1 MVEADQ
7 KALNEA
13 AFRERL
19 AQIRHDLKTPVGH
32 IMGYSEMIEE
42 EIEDDLPEVVND
54 LRSIRSSAERILEL
68 INDHLGS
75 AKQNA
80 DDIDLD
86 LASHL
91 LRQQLNHVGGYCEMV
106 EEVAEENEREEL
118 LPDLKRIH
126 SASATLTTILEEL
139 LQEGALTIQL
149 ADGDNAA
156 SNEGELEAP
165 EATSMPS
172 HFGALGEGGHLL
184 VVDDDPANLDLL
196 SRRLTRQGYEI
207 TTAES
212 GQQALDLLNQQNFDL
227 VVLDMLMPGIN
238 GLQVLRQLKSDP
250 ERRAIP
256 VIMISALDSTDR
268 VVECIALGAED
279 YVFKPFNPILLKA
292 RVSAALEKSRLR
304 ENQARKLTVFISS
317 PGDVIPERRVVK
329 KILEQ
334 LNREFS
340 GQLVMIPILWEEDP
354 LLASETFQSQIHPPS
369 ETDIYIG
376 IFWSRL
382 GSPLPKDITREDGS
396 RYLSGSEYEFEDAM
410 AGFRKSGKP
419 DLLIY
424 RKTAEIAV
432 PLTNKEEVYGRVEQ
446 KERLEQFVRNWFM
459 TEDGESYT
467 GAFHVFNEPE
477 QLEDMILGHLRKLL
491 EKYLST
497 EAAESSAA

>member
-1 MVEADQ
+1 
-7 KALNEA
+7 
-13 AFRERL
+13 
-19 AQIRHDLKTPVGH
+19 
-32 IMGYSEMIEE
+32 
-42 EIEDDLPEVVND
+42 
-54 LRSIRSSAERILEL
+54 
-68 INDHLGS
+68 
-75 AKQNA
+75 
-80 DDIDLD
+80 
-86 LASHL
+86 
-91 LRQQLNHVGGYCEMV
+91 
-106 EEVAEENEREEL
+106 
-118 LPDLKRIH
+118 
-126 SASATLTTILEEL
+126 LTTILEEL
-139 LQEGALTIQL
+139 QEGSLTIQS
-149 ADGDNAA
+149 AESDDAVRKEDK
-156 SNEGELEAP
+156 SELP
-165 EATSMPS
+165 ETGSMPS
-172 HFGALGEGGHLL
+172 HFGALGEGGELL

-207 TTAES
+207 TTAAG
-212 GQQALDLLNQQNFDL
+212 GQEALDLLNQQNFDL
-227 VVLDMLMPGIN
+227 VILDMLMPGIN
-238 GLQVLRQLKSDP
+238 GLQVLKKLKSDP
-250 ERRAIP
+250 GLRAIP

-317 PGDVIPERRVVK
+317 PGDVIPERRAIK

-334 LNREFS
+334 LNREFA
-340 GQLVMIPILWEEDP
+340 GQLVLIPILWEEDP

-410 AGFRKSGKP
+410 AGFRKAGKP

-424 RKTAEIAV
+424 RKTAEILV
-432 PLTNKEEVYGRVEQ
+432 PLTNKEDVYGRVEQ

-491 EKYLST
+491 EKFLPT
-497 EAAESSAA
+497 GTAERPPG

>member
-7 KALNEA
+7 QPLTEA

-42 EIEDDLPEVVND
+42 DVEDDLPEVVND

-68 INDHLGS
+68 INDHFGS
-75 AKQNA
+75 AKQCAN
-80 DDIDLD
+80 DIDLN
-86 LASHL
+86 LASQL

-106 EEVAEENEREEL
+106 EEVAEENGRDEL
-118 LPDLKRIH
+118 LPDLARIH

-139 LQEGALTIQL
+139 QQGALTIEP
-149 ADGDNAA
+149 AGSDNAV
-156 SNEGELEAP
+156 SKEDKSEVHETG
-165 EATSMPS
+165 SMPS
-172 HFGALGEGGHLL
+172 HFGALGESGHLL

-196 SRRLTRQGYEI
+196 SRRLTRQGYEV
-207 TTAES
+207 TTAGG
-212 GQQALDLLNQQNFDL
+212 GQEALDLLGKQDFDL
-227 VVLDMLMPGIN
+227 VILDMLMPGIN
-238 GLQVLRQLKSDP
+238 GLQVLKQLKSDP

-317 PGDVIPERRVVK
+317 PGDVIPERRVIK

-340 GQLVMIPILWEEDP
+340 GQLVLIPILWEEDP

-369 ETDIYIG
+369 ETDIYVG

-410 AGFRKSGKP
+410 AGFRKAGKP

-424 RKTAEIAV
+424 RKTAEILV
-432 PLTNKEEVYGRVEQ
+432 PLTNKEDVYGRVEQ

-491 EKYLST
+491 EKFLST
-497 EAAESSAA
+497 DTTESSSA

>member
-1 MVEADQ
+1 MVAAEQQQLSAD
-7 KALNEA
+7 

-19 AQIRHDLKTPVGH
+19 ATIRHDLKTPVGH

-42 EIEDDLPEVVND
+42 DVEDDLPEVVND

-68 INDHLGS
+68 INDHFGS
-75 AKQNA
+75 AKQCAN
-80 DDIDLD
+80 DIDLD
-86 LASHL
+86 LTSQL

-106 EEVAEENEREEL
+106 EEVAEESGREDL
-118 LPDLKRIH
+118 LPDLERIH
-126 SASATLTTILEEL
+126 SASATLTTILEGL
-139 LQEGALTIQL
+139 LEDGSLTIQP
-149 ADGDNAA
+149 ADSDNAVRKENK
-156 SNEGELEAP
+156 SEVP
-165 EATSMPS
+165 ETGSMPT

-207 TTAES
+207 TTAAG
-212 GQQALDLLNQQNFDL
+212 GQEALDLLHQQNFDL
-227 VVLDMLMPGIN
+227 
-238 GLQVLRQLKSDP
+238 SDP

-317 PGDVIPERRVVK
+317 PGDVIPERRVIK

-340 GQLVMIPILWEEDP
+340 GQLVLIPILWEEDP

-424 RKTAEIAV
+424 RKTAEILV
-432 PLTNKEEVYGRVEQ
+432 PLTNKEEVDGRVEQ

-491 EKYLST
+491 EKFLPTST
-497 EAAESSAA
+497 AEISSV

>member
-7 KALNEA
+7 QQLTEA

-32 IMGYSEMIEE
+32 IMGYSEMLEE
-42 EIEDDLPEVVND
+42 DVEDNLPEVVND
-54 LRSIRSSAERILEL
+54 LRHIRSSGERILEL

-75 AKQNA
+75 AKQCAN
-80 DDIDLD
+80 DIDLD
-86 LASHL
+86 LTGHL

-106 EEVAEENEREEL
+106 EEVAEENGRDEL
-118 LPDLKRIH
+118 LPDLERIH
-126 SASATLTTILEEL
+126 SAAATLTTILEN
-139 LQEGALTIQL
+139 LQEGALTIEP
-149 ADGDNAA
+149 ADSDNAVRREDK
-156 SNEGELEAP
+156 SEAP
-165 EATSMPS
+165 ETGSMPS
-172 HFGALGEGGHLL
+172 HFGALGEGGELL

-196 SRRLTRQGYEI
+196 SRRLTRQGYEV
-207 TTAES
+207 TTAGG
-212 GQQALDLLNQQNFDL
+212 GQEALDLLDQQDFDL
-227 VVLDMLMPGIN
+227 VILDMLMPGIN

-256 VIMISALDSTDR
+256 VMMISALDSTDR

-279 YVFKPFNPILLKA
+279 YIFKPFNPILLKA

-317 PGDVIPERRVVK
+317 PGDVIPERRVIK
-329 KILEQ
+329 KLLEQ

-340 GQLVMIPILWEEDP
+340 GQLVLIPILWEEDP

-410 AGFRKSGKP
+410 AGFRIAGKP

-424 RKTAEIAV
+424 RKTAEISV

-491 EKYLST
+491 EKYLPT
-497 EAAESSAA
+497 GTAEISSV

>member
-7 KALNEA
+7 QQLTEA

-42 EIEDDLPEVVND
+42 DVEDNLPEVVND
-54 LRSIRSSAERILEL
+54 LRSIRSSGERILEL

-75 AKQNA
+75 AKQCAN
-80 DDIDLD
+80 DIDLD
-86 LASHL
+86 LTGHL

-106 EEVAEENEREEL
+106 EEVAEENGRDEL
-118 LPDLKRIH
+118 LPDLERIH
-126 SASATLTTILEEL
+126 SAAATLTTILEN
-139 LQEGALTIQL
+139 LQEGALTIEP
-149 ADGDNAA
+149 ADSDNAVRKEDK
-156 SNEGELEAP
+156 SEAP
-165 EATSMPS
+165 ETSSMPS
-172 HFGALGEGGHLL
+172 HFGALGEGGELL

-196 SRRLTRQGYEI
+196 SRRLTRQGYEV
-207 TTAES
+207 TTAGG
-212 GQQALDLLNQQNFDL
+212 GQEALDLLDQQEFDL
-227 VVLDMLMPGIN
+227 VILDMLMPGIN

-256 VIMISALDSTDR
+256 VMMISALDSTDR

-279 YVFKPFNPILLKA
+279 YIFKPFNPILLKA

-317 PGDVIPERRVVK
+317 PGDVIPERRVIK
-329 KILEQ
+329 KLLEQ

-340 GQLVMIPILWEEDP
+340 GQLVLIPILWEEDP
-354 LLASETFQSQIHPPS
+354 LLASETFQSQIHPPR

-410 AGFRKSGKP
+410 AGFRQAGKP

-424 RKTAEIAV
+424 RKTAEISV

-491 EKYLST
+491 EKYLPT
-497 EAAESSAA
+497 GTAEISSV

>member
-1 MVEADQ
+1 MVEADRQ
-7 KALNEA
+7 ALDEA

-42 EIEDDLPEVVND
+42 EVEDDLPEVLSD

-68 INDHLGS
+68 INDHFGS

-80 DDIDLD
+80 SDIDLD

-106 EEVAEENEREEL
+106 EEVVEENGREEL
-118 LPDLKRIH
+118 LPDLKYIH
-126 SASATLTTILEEL
+126 SASATLTTILEGL
-139 LQEGALTIQL
+139 LQEGALTIQP
-149 ADGDNAA
+149 ADGDVN
-156 SNEGELEAP
+156 NEDRPEAP
-165 EATSMPS
+165 EASSMPT
-172 HFGALGEGGHLL
+172 HFGALGEGGNLL

-196 SRRLTRQGYEI
+196 SRRLTRQGYQI
-207 TTAES
+207 TTAGG
-212 GQQALDLLNQQNFDL
+212 GQEALDLLDRQDFDL

-238 GLQVLRQLKSDP
+238 GLQVLKKLKSDP

-268 VVECIALGAED
+268 VVECISLGAED

-424 RKTAEIAV
+424 RKTAEILV
-432 PLTNKEEVYGRVEQ
+432 PLTNKEEVDGRVEQ

>member
-7 KALNEA
+7 QQLTEA

-42 EIEDDLPEVVND
+42 DVEDDLPEVVND
-54 LRSIRSSAERILEL
+54 LRSIRSSGERILEL
-68 INDHLGS
+68 INDHFGS
-75 AKQNA
+75 AKQCAN
-80 DDIDLD
+80 DIDLD
-86 LASHL
+86 LTGHL

-106 EEVAEENEREEL
+106 EEVAEENGREEL
-118 LPDLKRIH
+118 LPDLERIH
-126 SASATLTTILEEL
+126 SAAATLTTILEN
-139 LQEGALTIQL
+139 LQEGALTIEP
-149 ADGDNAA
+149 ADSDNAVRKEDK
-156 SNEGELEAP
+156 SEAP
-165 EATSMPS
+165 ETGSMPS
-172 HFGALGEGGHLL
+172 HFGALGEGGELL

-196 SRRLTRQGYEI
+196 SRRLTRQGYEV
-207 TTAES
+207 TTAGG
-212 GQQALDLLNQQNFDL
+212 GQEALDLLDQQDFDL
-227 VVLDMLMPGIN
+227 VILDMLMPGIN
-238 GLQVLRQLKSDP
+238 GLQVLKQLKSDP
-250 ERRAIP
+250 ERRTIP

-317 PGDVIPERRVVK
+317 PGDVIPERRVIK
-329 KILEQ
+329 KLLEQ

-340 GQLVMIPILWEEDP
+340 GQLVLIPILWEEDP

-410 AGFRKSGKP
+410 AGFRIAGKP

-424 RKTAEIAV
+424 RKTAEISV

-491 EKYLST
+491 EKYLPT
-497 EAAESSAA
+497 GTAEISSV

>member
-7 KALNEA
+7 QQLTEA
-13 AFRERL
+13 ALRERL

-42 EIEDDLPEVVND
+42 DVEDNLPEVVND
-54 LRSIRSSAERILEL
+54 LRSIRSSGERILEL

-75 AKQNA
+75 AKQCAN
-80 DDIDLD
+80 DIDLD
-86 LASHL
+86 LTGHL

-106 EEVAEENEREEL
+106 EEVAEENGRDEL
-118 LPDLKRIH
+118 LPDLERIH
-126 SASATLTTILEEL
+126 SAAATLTTILEN
-139 LQEGALTIQL
+139 LQEGALTIEP
-149 ADGDNAA
+149 ADSDNAVRKEDK
-156 SNEGELEAP
+156 SEAP
-165 EATSMPS
+165 ETSSMPS
-172 HFGALGEGGHLL
+172 HFGALGEGGELL

-196 SRRLTRQGYEI
+196 SRRLTRQGYEV
-207 TTAES
+207 TTAGG
-212 GQQALDLLNQQNFDL
+212 GQEALDLLDQQDFDL
-227 VVLDMLMPGIN
+227 VILDMLMPGIN
-238 GLQVLRQLKSDP
+238 GLQILKQLKSDP
-250 ERRAIP
+250 ERQAIP

-317 PGDVIPERRVVK
+317 PGDVIPERRVIK
-329 KILEQ
+329 KLLEQ

-340 GQLVMIPILWEEDP
+340 GQLVLIPILWEEDP

-410 AGFRKSGKP
+410 AGFRQAGKP

-424 RKTAEIAV
+424 RKTAEISV

-491 EKYLST
+491 EKYLPT
-497 EAAESSAA
+497 GTAEISSV

>member
-1 MVEADQ
+1 MVAADQ
-7 KALNEA
+7 QQLTED

-42 EIEDDLPEVVND
+42 DVEDDLPEVVND
-54 LRSIRSSAERILEL
+54 LRSIRSSGERILEL

-75 AKQNA
+75 AKQCAN
-80 DDIDLD
+80 DIDLD

-106 EEVAEENEREEL
+106 EEVAEENGRDEL
-118 LPDLKRIH
+118 LPDLERIH

-139 LQEGALTIQL
+139 QEGGFTIEP
-149 ADGDNAA
+149 ADSTNAA
-156 SNEGELEAP
+156 SNEDKSGPTE
-165 EATSMPS
+165 TGSMPS
-172 HFGALGEGGHLL
+172 HFGVLGEGGHLL

-207 TTAES
+207 TTAGG
-212 GQQALDLLNQQNFDL
+212 GQEALDLLDQQNFDL
-227 VVLDMLMPGIN
+227 VILDMLMPGIN
-238 GLQVLRQLKSDP
+238 GLQVLKQLKSDP

-279 YVFKPFNPILLKA
+279 YVFKPFNPILLRA

-317 PGDVIPERRVVK
+317 PGDVIPERRVIK

-340 GQLVMIPILWEEDP
+340 GQLVLIPILWEEDP

-369 ETDIYIG
+369 ETDIYVG

-382 GSPLPKDITREDGS
+382 GSPLPKDITREDGT

-410 AGFRKSGKP
+410 AGFRKAGKP

-424 RKTAEIAV
+424 RKTAEITV
-432 PLTNKEEVYGRVEQ
+432 SLTNKEEVYGRVEQ

-497 EAAESSAA
+497 DTAGISSI

>member
-1 MVEADQ
+1 MAAADQ
-7 KALNEA
+7 QSISEE

-42 EIEDDLPEVVND
+42 DVEDDLPEVVND
-54 LRSIRSSAERILEL
+54 LRSIRSSAERILDL
-68 INDHLGS
+68 INDHLGA
-75 AKQNA
+75 AKQCAN
-80 DDIDLD
+80 DIDLN

-106 EEVAEENEREEL
+106 EEVAEENGRDEL
-118 LPDLKRIH
+118 LPDLGRIH
-126 SASATLTTILEEL
+126 SASATLTSVLEGL
-139 LQEGALTIQL
+139 LQEGAFTIQP
-149 ADGDNAA
+149 AGGDNAV
-156 SNEGELEAP
+156 SKEDKREVP
-165 EATSMPS
+165 ETASMPA
-172 HFGALGEGGHLL
+172 HLGALGEGGHLL

-196 SRRLTRQGYEI
+196 SRRLTRQGYQVS
-207 TTAES
+207 TAAG
-212 GQQALDLLNQQNFDL
+212 GQQALDLLNQQDFDL
-227 VVLDMLMPGIN
+227 VILDMLMPGID
-238 GLQVLRQLKSDP
+238 GLQVLKQLKSDP
-250 ERRAIP
+250 ERQAIP

-292 RVSAALEKSRLR
+292 RVSAALEKFRLR

-317 PGDVIPERRVVK
+317 PGDVIPERRMIK

-410 AGFRKSGKP
+410 AGFRKTGKP

-424 RKTAEIAV
+424 RKTAEISV
-432 PLTNKEEVYGRVEQ
+432 PLTNKEEVYSRVEQ

-459 TEDGESYT
+459 TKDGESYT
-467 GAFHVFNEPE
+467 GAFHAFNETE

-491 EKYLST
+491 VKFLPDG
-497 EAAESSAA
+497 AAEKPAA

>member
-7 KALNEA
+7 QQLTEA

-42 EIEDDLPEVVND
+42 DVEDDLPEVVND

-68 INDHLGS
+68 INDHFGS
-75 AKQNA
+75 AKQSAN
-80 DDIDLD
+80 DIDLD
-86 LASHL
+86 LTSHL

-106 EEVAEENEREEL
+106 EEVAEESGREDL
-118 LPDLKRIH
+118 LPDLERIH

-139 LQEGALTIQL
+139 QQGALTIEPDDSDK
-149 ADGDNAA
+149 AVSKEDK
-156 SNEGELEAP
+156 SEAP
-165 EATSMPS
+165 ETASMPS
-172 HFGALGEGGHLL
+172 HFGAIGEGGELL

-207 TTAES
+207 TTAAG
-212 GQQALDLLNQQNFDL
+212 GQEALDLLNQQDFDL
-227 VVLDMLMPGIN
+227 LILDMLMPGIN
-238 GLQVLRQLKSDP
+238 GLQVLKQLKSDP

-317 PGDVIPERRVVK
+317 PGDVIPERRVIK

-340 GQLVMIPILWEEDP
+340 GQLVLIPILWEEDP

-369 ETDIYIG
+369 ETDVYIG

-410 AGFRKSGKP
+410 AGFRKAGKP

-424 RKTAEIAV
+424 RKTAEISV

-467 GAFHVFNEPE
+467 GAFHVFDEPE

-491 EKYLST
+491 EKYLPT
-497 EAAESSAA
+497 GTAEISSV

>member
-7 KALNEA
+7 QQLTEA

-42 EIEDDLPEVVND
+42 DVEDNLPEVVND
-54 LRSIRSSAERILEL
+54 LRSIRSSGERILEL

-75 AKQNA
+75 AKQCAN
-80 DDIDLD
+80 DIDLD
-86 LASHL
+86 LTGHL

-106 EEVAEENEREEL
+106 EEVAEENGRDEL
-118 LPDLKRIH
+118 LPDLERIH
-126 SASATLTTILEEL
+126 SAAATLTTILEN
-139 LQEGALTIQL
+139 LQEGALTIEP
-149 ADGDNAA
+149 ADSDNAVRKEDK
-156 SNEGELEAP
+156 SEAP
-165 EATSMPS
+165 ETSSMPS
-172 HFGALGEGGHLL
+172 HFGALGEGGELL

-196 SRRLTRQGYEI
+196 SRRLTRQGYEV
-207 TTAES
+207 TTAGG
-212 GQQALDLLNQQNFDL
+212 GQEALDLLDQQDFDL
-227 VVLDMLMPGIN
+227 VILDMLMPGIN

-256 VIMISALDSTDR
+256 VMMISALDSTDR

-279 YVFKPFNPILLKA
+279 YIFKPFNPILLKA

-317 PGDVIPERRVVK
+317 PGDVIPERRVIK
-329 KILEQ
+329 KLLEQ

-340 GQLVMIPILWEEDP
+340 GQLVLIPILWEEDP
-354 LLASETFQSQIHPPS
+354 LLASETFQSQIHPPR

-410 AGFRKSGKP
+410 AGFRQAGKP

-424 RKTAEIAV
+424 RKTAEISV

-491 EKYLST
+491 EKYLPT
-497 EAAESSAA
+497 GTAEISSV

>member
-7 KALNEA
+7 QQLTEA
-13 AFRERL
+13 AFRDRL

-32 IMGYSEMIEE
+32 IMGYSEMLEE
-42 EIEDDLPEVVND
+42 DVEDNLPEVVND
-54 LRSIRSSAERILEL
+54 LRHIRSSGERILEL

-75 AKQNA
+75 AKQCAN
-80 DDIDLD
+80 DIDLD
-86 LASHL
+86 LTSHL

-106 EEVAEENEREEL
+106 EEVAEENGREEL
-118 LPDLKRIH
+118 MPDLGRIH
-126 SASATLTTILEEL
+126 SAAATLTTILED
-139 LQEGALTIQL
+139 LQEGALTIEP
-149 ADGDNAA
+149 ADSDNAVRREDK
-156 SNEGELEAP
+156 SEAP
-165 EATSMPS
+165 ETGSMPS
-172 HFGALGEGGHLL
+172 HFGALGEGGELL

-196 SRRLTRQGYEI
+196 SRRLTRQGYEV
-207 TTAES
+207 TTAGG
-212 GQQALDLLNQQNFDL
+212 GQEALDLLDQQDFDL
-227 VVLDMLMPGIN
+227 VILDMLMPGIN
-238 GLQVLRQLKSDP
+238 GLQVLKQLKSDP
-250 ERRAIP
+250 ERQAIP

-317 PGDVIPERRVVK
+317 PGDVIPERRVIK
-329 KILEQ
+329 KLLEQ

-340 GQLVMIPILWEEDP
+340 GQLVLIPILWEEDP
-354 LLASETFQSQIHPPS
+354 LLASETFQSQIHPPR

-410 AGFRKSGKP
+410 AGFRIAGKP

-424 RKTAEIAV
+424 RKTAEISV

-491 EKYLST
+491 EKYLPT
-497 EAAESSAA
+497 GTAEKSSV

>member
-1 MVEADQ
+1 
-7 KALNEA
+7 
-13 AFRERL
+13 
-19 AQIRHDLKTPVGH
+19 
-32 IMGYSEMIEE
+32 
-42 EIEDDLPEVVND
+42 
-54 LRSIRSSAERILEL
+54 
-68 INDHLGS
+68 
-75 AKQNA
+75 
-80 DDIDLD
+80 
-86 LASHL
+86 
-91 LRQQLNHVGGYCEMV
+91 
-106 EEVAEENEREEL
+106 
-118 LPDLKRIH
+118 
-126 SASATLTTILEEL
+126 
-139 LQEGALTIQL
+139 
-149 ADGDNAA
+149 
-156 SNEGELEAP
+156 
-165 EATSMPS
+165 
-172 HFGALGEGGHLL
+172 
-184 VVDDDPANLDLL
+184 
-196 SRRLTRQGYEI
+196 
-207 TTAES
+207 
-212 GQQALDLLNQQNFDL
+212 
-227 VVLDMLMPGIN
+227 
-238 GLQVLRQLKSDP
+238 
-250 ERRAIP
+250 
-256 VIMISALDSTDR
+256 MISALDSTDR
-268 VVECIALGAED
+268 VVECITLGAED

-317 PGDVIPERRVVK
+317 PGDVIPERRVIK

-340 GQLVMIPILWEEDP
+340 GQLVLIPILWEEDP

-382 GSPLPKDITREDGS
+382 GSPLPQDITREDGS

-497 EAAESSAA
+497 EAAEISPA

>member
-1 MVEADQ
+1 MAAADQ
-7 KALNEA
+7 QSITEE
-13 AFRERL
+13 AFREKL

-42 EIEDDLPEVVND
+42 DVEDDLPEVVND
-54 LRSIRSSAERILEL
+54 LRSIRSSAERILDL
-68 INDHLGS
+68 INDHLGP
-75 AKQNA
+75 AKQCAN
-80 DDIDLD
+80 DIDLN

-106 EEVAEENEREEL
+106 EEVAEENGRDEL
-118 LPDLKRIH
+118 LPDLERIH
-126 SASATLTTILEEL
+126 SASATITSVLEGLLEE
-139 LQEGALTIQL
+139 GYLTIEP
-149 ADGDNAA
+149 AGGTHDT
-156 SNEGELEAP
+156 SNEHRSETP
-165 EATSMPS
+165 ATDSMPA
-172 HFGALGEGGHLL
+172 HLGALGENGHLL

-196 SRRLTRQGYEI
+196 SRRLTRQGYEVS
-207 TTAES
+207 TAEG
-212 GQQALDLLNQQNFDL
+212 GQQALDLLGQQDFDL
-227 VVLDMLMPGIN
+227 VILDMLMPGID
-238 GLQVLRQLKSDP
+238 GLQVLKQLKSDP
-250 ERRAIP
+250 ERQAIP

-292 RVSAALEKSRLR
+292 RVSAALEKFRLR
-304 ENQARKLTVFISS
+304 KNQARKLTVFISS
-317 PGDVIPERRVVK
+317 PGDVIPERRVIK

-410 AGFRKSGKP
+410 AGFRKTGKP

-424 RKTAEIAV
+424 RKTAEISV
-432 PLTNKEEVYGRVEQ
+432 PLTSKEEVYSRVEQ

-459 TEDGESYT
+459 TKDGESYT
-467 GAFHVFNEPE
+467 GAFHVFNEAE

-491 EKYLST
+491 VKFLPDG
-497 EAAESSAA
+497 AAEKPAA

>member
-7 KALNEA
+7 QPLTEA

-42 EIEDDLPEVVND
+42 EVEDDLPEVVND

-68 INDHLGS
+68 INDHFGS
-75 AKQNA
+75 AKQCAN
-80 DDIDLD
+80 DIDLN
-86 LASHL
+86 LASQL

-106 EEVAEENEREEL
+106 EEVAEENGRDEL
-118 LPDLKRIH
+118 LPDLARIH

-139 LQEGALTIQL
+139 QQGALTIEP
-149 ADGDNAA
+149 AGSDNAV
-156 SNEGELEAP
+156 SKEDKSEVHETG
-165 EATSMPS
+165 SMPS
-172 HFGALGEGGHLL
+172 HLGAIGEGGELL

-196 SRRLTRQGYEI
+196 SRRLTRQGYEV
-207 TTAES
+207 TTAGG
-212 GQQALDLLNQQNFDL
+212 GQEALDLLGKQDFDL
-227 VVLDMLMPGIN
+227 VILDMLMPGIN
-238 GLQVLRQLKSDP
+238 GLQVLKQLKSDP

-317 PGDVIPERRVVK
+317 PGDVIPERRVIK

-340 GQLVMIPILWEEDP
+340 GQLVLIPILWEEDP

-369 ETDIYIG
+369 ETDIYVG

-410 AGFRKSGKP
+410 AGFRKAGKP

-424 RKTAEIAV
+424 RKTAEILV
-432 PLTNKEEVYGRVEQ
+432 PLTNKEDVYGRVEQ

-491 EKYLST
+491 EKFLST
-497 EAAESSAA
+497 DTTESSSA

>member
-7 KALNEA
+7 QQLTEA

-42 EIEDDLPEVVND
+42 DVEDDLPEVVND
-54 LRSIRSSAERILEL
+54 LRSIRSSGERILEL
-68 INDHLGS
+68 INDHFGS
-75 AKQNA
+75 AKQCAN
-80 DDIDLD
+80 DIDLD
-86 LASHL
+86 LTGHL

-106 EEVAEENEREEL
+106 EEVAEENGREEL
-118 LPDLKRIH
+118 LPDLERIH
-126 SASATLTTILEEL
+126 SAAATLTTILEN
-139 LQEGALTIQL
+139 LQEGALTIEP
-149 ADGDNAA
+149 ADSDNAVRK
-156 SNEGELEAP
+156 EDKREAP
-165 EATSMPS
+165 ETGSMPS
-172 HFGALGEGGHLL
+172 HFGDLGEGGELL

-196 SRRLTRQGYEI
+196 SRRLTRQGYEV
-207 TTAES
+207 TTAGG
-212 GQQALDLLNQQNFDL
+212 GQEALDLLDQQDFDL
-227 VVLDMLMPGIN
+227 VILDMLMPGIN
-238 GLQVLRQLKSDP
+238 GLQVLKQLKSDP
-250 ERRAIP
+250 ERRTIP

-317 PGDVIPERRVVK
+317 PGDVIPERRVIK
-329 KILEQ
+329 KLLEQ

-340 GQLVMIPILWEEDP
+340 GQLVLIPILWEEDP

-410 AGFRKSGKP
+410 AGFRIAGKP

-424 RKTAEIAV
+424 RKTAEISV

-491 EKYLST
+491 EKYLPT
-497 EAAESSAA
+497 GTAEISSV